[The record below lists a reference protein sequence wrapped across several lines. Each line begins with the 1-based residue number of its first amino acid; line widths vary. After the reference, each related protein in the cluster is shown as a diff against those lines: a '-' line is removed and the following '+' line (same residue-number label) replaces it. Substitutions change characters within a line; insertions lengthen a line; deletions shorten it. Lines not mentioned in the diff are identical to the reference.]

1 MISVGLAQA
10 ARRRSP
16 PRPRPATCIFQN
28 EALFHLLKMFKY
40 KCMIKRTFLTDR
52 VRTAWRVLI
61 PKPLITAAS
70 PKHIINIT
78 DNLFLESVYKRGF
91 FDSLIRNC
99 CRTVDSVNC
108 FHIDI

>member
-1 MISVGLAQA
+1 
-10 ARRRSP
+10 
-16 PRPRPATCIFQN
+16 
-28 EALFHLLKMFKY
+28 
-40 KCMIKRTFLTDR
+40 MIKRTLTDR

-70 PKHIINIT
+70 PKHINIT
-78 DNLFLESVYKRGF
+78 DNLFLEPVYKRGF

-99 CRTVDSVNC
+99 CRTVDSVNF